1 MREEVKTIEVD
12 RAEQGAMFTALN
24 DLRNRR
30 IAEGKTTETVDGL
43 MRELHEAP
51 TKKKRVKTG
60 APTEYR
66 RDFVGRGGAAEQVSF
81 NRDSGE
87 TSKRSTRRRG
97 DAR

>member
-24 DLRNRR
+24 DFRNKR

-43 MRELHEAP
+43 MLELQEAP
-51 TKKKRVKTG
+51 TKKKRV
-60 APTEYR
+60 
-66 RDFVGRGGAAEQVSF
+66 
-81 NRDSGE
+81 
-87 TSKRSTRRRG
+87 RSG

>member
-51 TKKKRVKTG
+51 TKKKRV
-60 APTEYR
+60 R
-66 RDFVGRGGAAEQVSF
+66 
-81 NRDSGE
+81 SGE
-87 TSKRSTRRRG
+87 
-97 DAR
+97 AR